1 VGVVLSLLTDNIYQ
15 QTTFADG
22 YIFHWQMSLFPTE
35 NLSAHFILGK
45 KNSSAH
51 GVSIN
56 SICYHT
62 VINSFLD
69 HVPAIHDLAIQ

>member
-1 VGVVLSLLTDNIYQ
+1 MGVVLSLLTDNIYQ

-45 KNSSAH
+45 KI
-51 GVSIN
+51 VLRME
-56 SICYHT
+56 
-62 VINSFLD
+62 FLLIQY
-69 HVPAIHDLAIQ
+69 AITQ